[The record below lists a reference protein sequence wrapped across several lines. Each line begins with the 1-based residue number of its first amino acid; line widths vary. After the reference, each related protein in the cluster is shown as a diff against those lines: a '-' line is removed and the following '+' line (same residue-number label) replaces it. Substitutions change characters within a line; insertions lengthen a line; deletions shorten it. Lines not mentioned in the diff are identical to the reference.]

1 MPVRIR
7 NISPSGALIQ
17 GDELPPAGT
26 GIRLIRGSL
35 VAAGDVRW
43 VRAGK
48 AGLSFT
54 DGIRVT
60 EWLASCA
67 QKTHQ
72 HGVDEIVAAVRT
84 GTVPKAQRSAETA
97 PAETIGAPLDACED
111 LLRVQEMV
119 TDVAERLAAD
129 PAVLEKHAGDIQRLD
144 AAVAIV
150 ASLRK
155 TP

>member
-1 MPVRIR
+1 M
-7 NISPSGALIQ
+7 
-17 GDELPPAGT
+17 
-26 GIRLIRGSL
+26 
-35 VAAGDVRW
+35 
-43 VRAGK
+43 
-48 AGLSFT
+48 
-54 DGIRVT
+54 
-60 EWLASCA
+60 
-67 QKTHQ
+67 
-72 HGVDEIVAAVRT
+72 RT

-144 AAVAIV
+144 AAAAIV